1 MMFVSPPAQLWKI
14 NIALQIIRIVIV
26 ILELSILDIQTML
39 PFMVKTH
46 LGQVKTMLP
55 PQPRMHTTTTMKS
68 IVLLCIATTGIL
80 VSSGIPPTMIISA
93 TAEVELLILLATN
106 NLLMIAQVQ
115 AWTMKSDLLQLGPLK
130 IHAHTNL
137 SHHPPSSMRPTFTT
151 LLRTQETLE
160 LQRCLSTT
168 WNGVQALFQMTPYIP
183 AGLLLLQQ

>member
-1 MMFVSPPAQLWKI
+1 
-14 NIALQIIRIVIV
+14 
-26 ILELSILDIQTML
+26 
-39 PFMVKTH
+39 MVKTH

-130 IHAHTNL
+130 IHAHTN
-137 SHHPPSSMRPTFTT
+137 SHNFRVHPIRMHHSFIT

-168 WNGVQALFQMTPYIP
+168 WNGVSIIYQVTPHIP

>member
-1 MMFVSPPAQLWKI
+1 
-14 NIALQIIRIVIV
+14 
-26 ILELSILDIQTML
+26 
-39 PFMVKTH
+39 MVKTH

-55 PQPRMHTTTTMKS
+55 PQPRIMHTTT
-68 IVLLCIATTGIL
+68 IIILCIATTGIL

-130 IHAHTNL
+130 IHAHTN
-137 SHHPPSSMRPTFTT
+137 SHKTLHRIRMHHSFIT
-151 LLRTQETLE
+151 LLRIQETLE
-160 LQRCLSTT
+160 HQICLSTT
-168 WNGVQALFQMTPYIP
+168 WNGVAEIYQATPLIP

>member
-1 MMFVSPPAQLWKI
+1 
-14 NIALQIIRIVIV
+14 
-26 ILELSILDIQTML
+26 
-39 PFMVKTH
+39 MVKTH

-55 PQPRMHTTTTMKS
+55 PQPRIMHTTT
-68 IVLLCIATTGIL
+68 IIILCIATTGIL

-130 IHAHTNL
+130 IHAHTN
-137 SHHPPSSMRPTFTT
+137 SHNLRVHPIRMHHSFIT

-160 LQRCLSTT
+160 HQRCLSTT
-168 WNGVQALFQMTPYIP
+168 WNGVAEIYQATPHIP